1 MSLSIITTVLNNE
14 KFIYNCLRSVKSQKI
29 RNNIEHII
37 VDGGSTDKTFSII
50 KKFQKKNRYVKVF
63 QIKNI
68 GIYQGIN
75 YGIKKAKYKYVG
87 LLHSDDFYKNKKVL
101 KEVLKILNK
110 KKTLQAIYSNVE
122 IVKRDNKK
130 KILRF
135 FKSKQLKSNDL
146 LKCKHPPHTSLFLKR
161 SLFKKFG
168 LYNDKLKI
176 ASDFELMLRFF
187 GKNKVNLNYINK
199 TFVVM
204 RSGGTSTKG
213 IINILYSNFEVF
225 KSFQLNKIKINPFY
239 ILKKIITKIF
249 QIKLI

>member
-1 MSLSIITTVLNNE
+1 M
-14 KFIYNCLRSVKSQKI
+14 
-29 RNNIEHII
+29 
-37 VDGGSTDKTFSII
+37 
-50 KKFQKKNRYVKVF
+50 
-63 QIKNI
+63 
-68 GIYQGIN
+68 
-75 YGIKKAKYKYVG
+75 
-87 LLHSDDFYKNKKVL
+87 
-101 KEVLKILNK
+101 
-110 KKTLQAIYSNVE
+110 
-122 IVKRDNKK
+122 
-130 KILRF
+130 
-135 FKSKQLKSNDL
+135 
-146 LKCKHPPHTSLFLKR
+146 LKCKHPPHTSLFIQR

-204 RSGGTSTKG
+204 RSGGTSTKS
-213 IINILYSNFEVF
+213 IINILYSNLEVL

>member
-14 KFIYNCLRSVKSQKI
+14 KFIHYCLRSVKSQKI

-75 YGIKKAKYKYVG
+75 YGIKKSKYKFIG

-101 KEVLKILNK
+101 KGVLKIINENK
-110 KKTLQAIYSNVE
+110 NLQAIYSNVE
-122 IVKRDNKK
+122 IVKRVNKK

-135 FKSKQLKSNDL
+135 FKSKQLNSNDL
-146 LKCKHPPHTSLFLKR
+146 LKCTHSPHTSLFLQR

-187 GKNKVNLNYINK
+187 GKNKVDLNYINK

-204 RSGGTSTKG
+204 RSGGTSTK
-213 IINILYSNFEVF
+213 NIMNIFYSNFEVF
-225 KSFQLNKIKINPFY
+225 KSFQLNKININPFY
-239 ILKKIITKIF
+239 ILKK
-249 QIKLI
+249 